1 MSFKYIII
9 LQQMYAILSNK
20 RQRCYKKYNKKSAND
35 CITFSFPHTKI
46 NEQNL
51 VVAVIEYKNINR
63 TIFNN

>member
-1 MSFKYIII
+1 
-9 LQQMYAILSNK
+9 MYAILSNK

-51 VVAVIEYKNINR
+51 VVAVIEYKKHQPYN
-63 TIFNN
+63 FNN